1 MDMARFFLASTGPH
15 QLRDAPGGAAYL
27 TDGAA
32 TLERGKV
39 VFAET
44 CARCHSSKLPPL
56 PAGLDMENCNGR
68 NYLDCWSRYW
78 AWSKTPQFKDQ
89 MRTIVLAN
97 DFLNDNYL
105 STELRIPSTLMQTN
119 ICSPIATN
127 AIAGNIWDNF
137 SSASYKALPS
147 VGTMKVRD
155 PLTGAE
161 RDFKLPG
168 GGRGF
173 TRPASLVSVWSTA
186 PFLQNNTV
194 GPFNPS
200 PSVEA
205 RMRVF
210 EASIEQ
216 MLWPEKRPK
225 DPIFANDSGP
235 GVGIIDRTT
244 ADSSIWVP
252 SGYVPDALRGLVGI
266 GERLFPFL
274 VRNGSVELGPIPK
287 GTPVGGIPNLDV
299 LNLADPPELRRV
311 HLKKVADLL
320 ILAKKELKQGHNI
333 YANQEVLGRM
343 LELSKCPDYVVNKGH
358 YFGTSLQT
366 EEAPLSD
373 ADKRA
378 LVALIKT
385 F

>member
-1 MDMARFFLASTGPH
+1 MN
-15 QLRDAPGGAAYL
+15 
-27 TDGAA
+27 
-32 TLERGKV
+32 V
-39 VFAET
+39 
-44 CARCHSSKLPPL
+44 
-56 PAGLDMENCNGR
+56 R
-68 NYLDCWSRYW
+68 N
-78 AWSKTPQFKDQ
+78 
-89 MRTIVLAN
+89 
-97 DFLNDNYL
+97 
-105 STELRIPSTLMQTN
+105 
-119 ICSPIATN
+119 
-127 AIAGNIWDNF
+127 
-137 SSASYKALPS
+137 
-147 VGTMKVRD
+147 
-155 PLTGAE
+155 PLTGVE
-161 RDFKLPG
+161 RDFTLPA

-173 TRPASLVSVWSTA
+173 TRPASLVSAWSTA

-210 EASIEQ
+210 DASIEQ

-225 DPIFANDSGP
+225 DPIFANESGP

-266 GERLFPFL
+266 SERLFPFL

-287 GTPVGGIPNLDV
+287 GTPVGVIANLDV
-299 LNLADPPELRRV
+299 LDLDDPPELRRV

-366 EEAPLSD
+366 EETPLSD